1 MVLITLTLGFAF
13 ALVGIV
19 YLSIEKPVSEEP
31 VQQVIVTDEL
41 NRKLDIC
48 DFTFCKYNCNYKC
61 FKPFYPEIREFCKY
75 TFCNS
80 MIMDMAEKSMDIN
93 E

>member
-1 MVLITLTLGFAF
+1 MEIIIITLGLAF
-13 ALVGIV
+13 VVSVAL
-19 YLSIEKPVSEEP
+19 YMSFDNFENNEP
-31 VQQVIVTDEL
+31 VEPMVITDEL

-80 MIMDMAEKSMDIN
+80 MIMDMAEKSIDIK